1 MSLLQTMTSPLAL
14 QRAKARAKLL
24 AREDRLLKA
33 ELVRM
38 RQEAGLT
45 QAMVGELMGTSQ
57 QAVNKI
63 ERYDSDP
70 KLSTLRRYANAVG
83 VLVEHR
89 ATKDVGQSIGAA
101 SATRWGSASRITSKT
116 FATEL
121 VVRSMT
127 TVGWT
132 GSTSADLRVPARAA

>member
-14 QRAKARAKLL
+14 RKAKARAKLL

-33 ELVRM
+33 DLVRM

-83 VLVEHR
+83 ALVEHR
-89 ATKDVGQSIGAA
+89 ATPDVGQSLSAA
-101 SATRWGSASRITSKT
+101 SATRWENLSGVTSAT

-121 VVRSMT
+121 VVRSVTMA
-127 TVGWT
+127 GWM
-132 GSTSADLRVPARAA
+132 GSKSAHLRVPTRAA